1 MDEPN
6 PPMNRLAA
14 GARGLLQEALKTS
27 WTLFRIMVPVLILV
41 RLLQQ
46 AGAVEWLG
54 DLLGP
59 AMRLVGLPGSMGL
72 VWATAMLVNLY
83 AAIVVFASLA
93 PEAPLTVAQVTVLAS
108 MMMVAHGLLV
118 ELRIAQKAGPRLR
131 VMAVLRLAGAFALG
145 WSLNQIYTRGGFLQ
159 ATNTPI
165 FPAMPR
171 DLSWPA
177 WVLGQAT
184 NLCLIFLII
193 LSLLF
198 LMKVLKRVGI
208 TALLTRLLGPVL
220 RMLGMSKDAAP
231 ITIGGMTLG
240 LTFGG
245 GLIIREAQ
253 SGRLSRRDVFFSLAL
268 MSLCHSLIEDTILMT
283 ALGAHPSGILLGRIT
298 FSLVVVF
305 LLVKL
310 LGAVSEDLFDRFFV
324 RAAGRK
330 VSKG

>member
-1 MDEPN
+1 MDEAN
-6 PPMNRLAA
+6 PLMNRLAA
-14 GARGLLQEALKTS
+14 GARGLLREALGTS
-27 WTLFRIMVPVLILV
+27 WTLFRIMVPVLIVV

-46 AGAVEWLG
+46 VGAVEWLG
-54 DLLGP
+54 SLLGP
-59 AMRLVGLPGSMGL
+59 VMRLVGLPGSMGL
-72 VWATAMLVNLY
+72 VWATAMVVNLY
-83 AAIVVFASLA
+83 TAMAVFASVA
-93 PEAPLTVAQVTVLAS
+93 PQEPLTVAQVTVLAS
-108 MMMVAHGLLV
+108 MMLVAHGLLV

-131 VMAVLRLAGAFALG
+131 AMAVLRLAGAFALG

-159 ATNTPI
+159 ATNKPLFTRP
-165 FPAMPR
+165 PADP
-171 DLSWPA
+171 SWA
-177 WVLGQAT
+177 TWAQSQAT

-231 ITIGGMTLG
+231 ITIVGMTLG

-253 SGRLSRRDVFFSLAL
+253 SGRLSKRDVFFSLAL

-330 VSKG
+330 DSKA